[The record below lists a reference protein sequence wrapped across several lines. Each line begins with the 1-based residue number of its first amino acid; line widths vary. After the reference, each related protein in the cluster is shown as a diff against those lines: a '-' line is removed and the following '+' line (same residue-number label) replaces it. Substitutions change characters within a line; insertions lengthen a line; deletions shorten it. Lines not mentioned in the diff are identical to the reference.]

1 MNENH
6 SWSASVGRWMG
17 VKVCVHV
24 LLFLFVAAIFCVQYQ
39 HLHVLSRDMM
49 GTALMTSLVVLGSVI
64 FHEVAHVYALTSLG
78 GTPRRIVLTPWG
90 GNSIFHMPQEPVAKL
105 IVRAAGPFANMVV
118 FLICS
123 VLLIQG
129 GHSDVFSL
137 MNPFHPRV
145 YMFSDGAAS
154 LIGIIA
160 WVNFQLLMVNLI
172 PCFPFDGAQLVRS
185 LLELLQLDDSKLRS
199 ESAIMVIGNGC
210 AFSVIGFAWL
220 LYGQHTGPIE
230 PIWFIMLA
238 AGISMYFAAGYSMDQ
253 ETAEFREEQG
263 LMGQDWDFDPYLPQ
277 ESSFFGLSPEGDYQD
292 LARAAIEESDS
303 LTQSQWMIENQ
314 RERAAREREQE
325 IYETKQADKILEKL
339 HGGGGIGSLSENE
352 RAVLNRVSRRLR
364 RQRELETQK
373 NAQMQGE

>member
-39 HLHVLSRDMM
+39 HTLPRDMM

-64 FHEVAHVYALTSLG
+64 FHEIAHVYALTSLG
-78 GTPRRIVLTPWG
+78 GTPSRIVLTPWG

-123 VLLIQG
+123 VLLLQG
-129 GHSDVFSL
+129 GHSDLLSL
-137 MNPFHPRV
+137 MNPFQPRV

-154 LIGIIA
+154 LFGIIA
-160 WVNFQLLMVNLI
+160 WVNFQLFWVNLV
-172 PCFPFDGAQLVRS
+172 PCFPFDGAQLIRS
-185 LLELLQLDDSKLRS
+185 MLELLKLDDSKLRS

-220 LYGQHTGPIE
+220 LYGQETGPIE
-230 PIWFIMLA
+230 PVWFIMLA
-238 AGISMYFAAGYSMDQ
+238 AGISMYFAARYSLDQ
-253 ETAEFREEQG
+253 ETAELREDHTVIG
-263 LMGQDWDFDPYLPQ
+263 HDWDFDPYIPL
-277 ESSFFGLSPEGDYQD
+277 ESSFFGLSPDEEYQD
-292 LARAAIEESDS
+292 LADAAIGETESV
-303 LTQSQWMIENQ
+303 TQSQWMLENQ
-314 RERAAREREQE
+314 LARAAREREQE
-325 IYETKQADKILEKL
+325 TYEALQADKILAKL
-339 HGGGGIGSLSENE
+339 HNGGGIASLTEDE
-352 RAVLNRVSRRLR
+352 RSVLNRVSRRLR
-364 RQRELETQK
+364 QQRELKTQQD
-373 NAQMQGE
+373 AQILGE

>member
-1 MNENH
+1 M
-6 SWSASVGRWMG
+6 
-17 VKVCVHV
+17 KVCVHV

-199 ESAIMVIGNGC
+199 ESAIMVIGNAC